1 MKEQQ
6 ITEKESMEIITAMI
20 ANTRQRLHMGDGN
33 IFLMWGWLSVA
44 VSLLVGVI
52 LYFTHH
58 PAANW
63 LWFLIWIIG
72 GTLTPKMARRR
83 ENVIG
88 AKTYTDKLT
97 SSIWSLVGLAAI
109 CCTFVCL
116 GFMLFAG
123 KDIWSMMFIFALLIV
138 GLVEAVQGM
147 IINEKSLVAGGT
159 IGFIA
164 GIVMMGV
171 IIAGIPLLM
180 NWVLPLFIAAWVC
193 MMIIPGYALNAK
205 ARKEQQAK

>member
-1 MKEQQ
+1 MKERE
-6 ITEKESMEIITAMI
+6 INEKESIAIITAMI

-33 IFLMWGWLSVA
+33 IFLMWGWLTVA
-44 VSLLVGVI
+44 VSVLVGVL
-52 LYFTHH
+52 LYFTHNQ
-58 PAANW
+58 AVNW

-72 GTLTPKMARRR
+72 GIITPRMAKKR
-83 ENVIG
+83 ETSTGV
-88 AKTYTDKLT
+88 KTYTDKLT
-97 SSIWSLVGLAAI
+97 SSIWTLVGLAAI
-109 CCTFVCL
+109 GCTLVCL

-147 IINEKSLVAGGT
+147 ILKERSLVAGGQ

-164 GIVMMGV
+164 GIVLMGF
-171 IIAGIPLLM
+171 ILAGVPLLM
-180 NWVLPLFIAAWVC
+180 YWVLPLFIAAWVC

-205 ARKEQQAK
+205 ACKEKKR